1 MTATMALHNFIRDS
15 NHEDC
20 DFAHWERVEEYEHH
34 GDEDDHVAYVPAGDR
49 VMEAMRDSITEEMA
63 RGRRLPY

>member
-1 MTATMALHNFIRDS
+1 M
-15 NHEDC
+15 
-20 DFAHWERVEEYEHH
+20 EEYEHR
-34 GDEDDHVAYVPAGDR
+34 GDEVTENDEHVVYVPAGDR